1 MNTLPLLT
9 TLHFNGTVRIA
20 SIVQYRRLHTLIIST
35 ELTTYELTTLT
46 RIVTSANAP
55 NQNIKKLHIAT
66 LSDTGAE
73 YMAQLGALNIAF
85 PAVEDFAYK
94 TPIINALVRQ

>member
-1 MNTLPLLT
+1 M
-9 TLHFNGTVRIA
+9 
-20 SIVQYRRLHTLIIST
+20 
-35 ELTTYELTTLT
+35 
-46 RIVTSANAP
+46 SANAP